1 MIFGLRMKCEL
12 SSSVSVALIML
23 GKWKPTLESI
33 KLGQIL
39 THCLVCLNMHIIMIR
54 HGKASIDGKVSEL
67 KFKIQMSRPDFF
79 PKHIFKL
86 LT

>member
-1 MIFGLRMKCEL
+1 MNFGLRMKCEH

-23 GKWKPTLESI
+23 GKWKPKLESISI

-39 THCLVCLNMHIIMIR
+39 THCLVCLNMHIIIIR

-67 KFKIQMSRPDFF
+67 KFKSQMSRPDFF
-79 PKHIFKL
+79 PKHIFNF
-86 LT
+86 